1 MTDLLSYSLVS
12 VAEAQ
17 LVLGISGNDEKLKF
31 LLNFATDF
39 IEKYTGRRITETTFT
54 GATAEYLDGN
64 GTKDL
69 FLKNYPIS
77 AIASVEYNNT
87 IANESNWGTVDSKE
101 YFFDPNTGI
110 LTFTYGTAKGN
121 RNYRVSYTAGYN
133 PVPSDLKTAC
143 IFLAGEAF
151 KRGGS
156 MGIKSESL
164 GDHSIVFDASLMSQE
179 GSVVKSVLNR
189 YRRLVLPIC

>member
-17 LVLGISGNDEKLKF
+17 LVLGISGNDDKLRF

-39 IEKYTGRRITETTFT
+39 IEKYTGRRITQTIYT
-54 GATAEYLDGN
+54 GATAEKLDGN

-69 FLKNYPIS
+69 FLKNYPVS
-77 AIASVEYNNT
+77 AISLVEFNAT
-87 IANESNWGTVDSKE
+87 GANEDQWETVDQKN
-101 YFFDPNTGI
+101 YFYDSDTGI
-110 LTFTYGTAKGN
+110 LSFTYSTTKGHG
-121 RNYRVSYTAGYN
+121 NYRVSYTGGYS

-189 YRRLVLPIC
+189 YRRMILPIQ

>member
-17 LVLGISGNDEKLKF
+17 LVLGISGNDDKLRF
-31 LLNFATDF
+31 LLNYATDF
-39 IEKYTGRRITETTFT
+39 IEKYTGRRIVQTTYAT
-54 GATAEYLDGN
+54 TTAEKLDGN
-64 GTKDL
+64 GTREL
-69 FLKNYPIS
+69 FLKNYPVSTIS
-77 AIASVEYNNT
+77 LLEFNAT
-87 IANESNWGTVDSKE
+87 GANEDQWETVDSKN
-101 YFFDPNTGI
+101 YFFDADTGI
-110 LTFTYGTAKGN
+110 ISLTYPTTKGHG
-121 RNYRVSYTAGYN
+121 NYRVSYTGGYS

-151 KRGGS
+151 KKGGS

-189 YRRLVLPIC
+189 YRRMVLPIC